1 MCASDACGAYD
12 CLLGGN
18 GRACHRV
25 QRKQDRRGN
34 ALRGDAASHR
44 LLQAQQG
51 RARHRQF
58 NGEVPGNGRRYSA
71 QHPRPRV
78 SKSPKPAVTAV
89 IK

>member
-1 MCASDACGAYD
+1 MCACDACGAYD

-44 LLQAQQG
+44 LLQAQHR
-51 RARHRQF
+51 RARNCQVD
-58 NGEVPGNGRRYSA
+58 GEIPQNGRPHPA
-71 QHPRPRV
+71 QHPRQGV